1 MSQDSDPVDVAAA
14 LMVSI
19 GVFRRRIRNAS
30 AEGGLTSPELS
41 ALGRLEQ
48 VGPATPSELARAER
62 ISPQAMGTTVNSLE
76 QRGLIERRPDPADGR
91 RTVMSLTEAGRHMTR
106 NKRTARTEQLAK
118 ILSTRFTSEE
128 LAVLLAAAPLIER
141 LAEGIE

>member
-1 MSQDSDPVDVAAA
+1 MSQDPDPVDVAAA

-19 GVFRRRIRNAS
+19 GAFRRRMRNAPP
-30 AEGGLTSPELS
+30 EGGLTPPELS

-48 VGPATPSELARAER
+48 IGPTTPSALARAER
-62 ISPQAMGTTVNSLE
+62 ISPQAIGTTANSLE
-76 QRGLIERRPDPADGR
+76 QRGLVERHPDPADRR
-91 RTVMSLTEAGRHMTR
+91 RTVLSLTEAGRHMTR

-118 ILSTRFTSEE
+118 ILSTGFTSDE
-128 LAVLLAAAPLIER
+128 LTVLLTAAPLIER

>member
-1 MSQDSDPVDVAAA
+1 
-14 LMVSI
+14 
-19 GVFRRRIRNAS
+19 
-30 AEGGLTSPELS
+30 
-41 ALGRLEQ
+41 
-48 VGPATPSELARAER
+48 
-62 ISPQAMGTTVNSLE
+62 
-76 QRGLIERRPDPADGR
+76 
-91 RTVMSLTEAGRHMTR
+91 MSLTEAGRHMTR